1 MELVTAIGTAL
12 GLGLLVGL
20 QREWADK
27 DIAGIRSFPLLTVLG
42 AVAATLADRWGGS
55 VFAVALAGVVVVLAV
70 ADVGRLA
77 RQRKIGGITTEVAAL
92 LMFAVG
98 ALVTLGQQVAALVL
112 TGSLLV
118 LLQWKKPLHALVDR
132 LVEVDLRAL
141 AHLVLVALVIY
152 PVLPDRTYGPYD
164 VLNPRHIW
172 RMVVLIVSI
181 SLAAYVARRVLGRR
195 GGTVVGGVLGGLVS
209 STATTVSQARAA
221 RLEPATSPV
230 RVAVILLASATVFGR
245 LAVEVGLAAPTVL
258 PALAPPLGVLLAVSA
273 LVAAV
278 ATWRADRAPV
288 EPAPDRDPTDLGGAL
303 VFGLLYAGV
312 VFVVAA
318 VQDRFGAQGLYVVA
332 VVSGLTDVDAITLST
347 ANLVRDGHVDPSTA
361 WRVIVLAALSNVGFK
376 AGVASVLGGR
386 ALAWRALV
394 GLGLTLATGAA
405 LLALWPG

>member
-152 PVLPDRTYGPYD
+152 PVLPDRTFGPYD